1 MIKHVILYILARAVQ
16 AIVTALTCNI
26 ELAKRFPK
34 TSSRRGNTNAKFYIG
49 ISLDG

>member
-1 MIKHVILYILARAVQ
+1 MRNIIITGGGLENKGAQ
-16 AIVTALTCNI
+16 AMTFITVN